1 MEPADD
7 RSRAT
12 AQVLLTGATGY
23 VGGRLMDHLAGLG
36 VPLRCMARR
45 PAGLQARAGPA
56 VEVVHGDVAD
66 PPSLGPALAGID
78 VAYYLIH
85 SMSGAAD
92 YRRADLEG
100 AEAFGAAARA
110 AGVRRVV
117 YLGGLGGG
125 PDLSPH
131 LASRQEVGRALAA
144 SGVPTVELRAGIV
157 IGSGSTSFEMV
168 RALVDRLPV
177 MVTPRWVGT
186 LTQPIAIEDVVAC
199 LAAARTAGID
209 GSRVIEIGGPD
220 RVSYRELMR
229 EYARQRGL
237 RRLMVPVP
245 VLTPHLS
252 SLWLGLVTP
261 VYARVG
267 RELVEGLR
275 NETIVRDATAQ
286 HRLLGVRPRGVREAI
301 ARALVNEDRAFAATR
316 WSDALSAG
324 PAPRHRSAPAGSRL
338 IDSRVERV
346 AVAPAAAFAPIRRI
360 GGRRGWYY
368 GDTLWRLRGLIDLPF
383 GGAGMRRGRRDPE
396 RLLPGDTVDAWRVDA
411 IEEDRLL
418 RLSAEMWVPGR
429 AWLQFEVEPEG
440 AGSVIRQTAVF
451 DPAGILGRAYW
462 YGVSP
467 LHRFVFRGMVRGI
480 ARAATEPPP
489 GPPPEEVAA

>member
-1 MEPADD
+1 MEPAED
-7 RSRAT
+7 RAPAT
-12 AQVLLTGATGY
+12 APVLLTGATGY
-23 VGGRLMDHLAGLG
+23 VGGRLLEHLGRLG

-45 PAGLQARAGPA
+45 PAELRARAASA

-66 PPSLGPALAGID
+66 PPSLGPALEGVG

-92 YRRADLEG
+92 YRRADRDG
-100 AEAFGAAARA
+100 AEAFAAAARA
-110 AGVRRVV
+110 AGVRRIV
-117 YLGGLGGG
+117 YLGGLGRG

-199 LAAARTAGID
+199 LAAARTARID

-220 RVSYRELMR
+220 RVSYGELMR

-245 VLTPHLS
+245 VLTPRLS

-275 NETIVRDATAQ
+275 NETVVADPAPARE
-286 HRLLGVRPRGVREAI
+286 LLGVRPRGVRDAI
-301 ARALVNEDRAFAATR
+301 ARALVNEDREFAATR
-316 WSDALSAG
+316 WSDALSSG
-324 PAPRHRSAPAGSRL
+324 PAPRTGGAHGSRL

-346 AVAPAAAFAPIRRI
+346 PVPPAAAFRPIRRI
-360 GGRRGWYY
+360 GGESGWYY
-368 GDTLWRLRGLIDLPF
+368 GNALWRLRGLIDLPF
-383 GGAGMRRGRRDPE
+383 GGAGVRRGRRDPD
-396 RLLPGDTVDAWRVDA
+396 RLHPGDAVDAWRVEV

-418 RLSAEMWVPGR
+418 RLSAEMRVPGR
-429 AWLQFEVEPEG
+429 AWLQFEVQPDG
-440 AGSVIRQTAVF
+440 AGSLIRQTAVF
-451 DPAGILGRAYW
+451 DPAGLLGRAYW
-462 YGVSP
+462 YAVSP
-467 LHRFVFRGMVRGI
+467 FHRFVFRGMVRGI
-480 ARAATEPPP
+480 AREAHA
-489 GPPPEEVAA
+489 